1 MYVLNLLSSANG
13 LYLHAKKVLAT
24 YTTAEA
30 EVYGCYIHNYVLYMY
45 VHAYI
50 YRNKDI
56 DAFQY
61 EM

>member
-1 MYVLNLLSSANG
+1 MHVLNLLSSANG
-13 LYLHAKKVLAT
+13 LHLHAKVLAT

-30 EVYGCYIHNYVLYMY
+30 EVYGRYVHNYVLYMY